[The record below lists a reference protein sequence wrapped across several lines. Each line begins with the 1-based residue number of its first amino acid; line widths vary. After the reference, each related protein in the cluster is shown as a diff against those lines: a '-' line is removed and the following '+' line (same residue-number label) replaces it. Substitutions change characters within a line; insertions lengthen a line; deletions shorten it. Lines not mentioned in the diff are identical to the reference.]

1 MIPKPDPRL
10 TDEQIARNNAELD
23 AKMELERIAHFCRST
38 GVPSQHWCRKELDW
52 NGAWGIRTRKII
64 ERSRQDPRM
73 MVAMISRKNGSGKTQ
88 SAIEVIRDAAKR
100 GVSVAY
106 VRAMELFMALK
117 FSTAESFDSPKLA
130 KFSRVGLLV
139 IDEVQINT
147 ASWAKAGEEFAQDML
162 TTLIDSRYGAG
173 RSTIIIGNCDADGL
187 VNLIGSNA
195 HSRLIECGGVAIF
208 ETDNFREKKGS
219 K

>member
-1 MIPKPDPRL
+1 MIPKPDPSL
-10 TDEQIARNNAELD
+10 TEEQIAKNNAELD
-23 AKMELERIAHFCRST
+23 ERLRRERDEHFCKVT
-38 GVPSQHWCRKELDW
+38 GVPQQHWSRTGLDW
-52 NGAWGIRTRKII
+52 SGAWGQRTKKLI
-64 ERSRQDPRM
+64 ERSRSDPRM
-73 MVAMISRKNGSGKTQ
+73 MVALISRRNGSGKTQ
-88 SAIEVIRDAAKR
+88 CAVEIIRDASKR
-100 GVSVAY
+100 GVPSVY

-117 FSTAESFDSPKLA
+117 FSSAESFDSPKLA

-173 RSTIIIGNCDADGL
+173 KSTVIIGNCDAEGL
-187 VNLIGSNA
+187 LNLIGSNA
-195 HSRLIECGGVAIF
+195 HSRLTECGGISIF
-208 ETDNFREKKGS
+208 ESDNFREKKG